1 MTDSTYMSPDP
12 DGLIPSQN
20 ASSFLAG
27 TGVSTKKTFGQVL
40 EEAALG
46 WSNQVQ
52 EHIEREK
59 KAYPE
64 RKDWLC
70 LADGT
75 INIPKIHKSATWYV
89 NRGDGLELFEIQS
102 MCNDADAGMCTMNGD
117 THQIQI
123 TVRQLEI
130 LLSAYYR
137 QMV

>member
-1 MTDSTYMSPDP
+1 MNDSTKS
-12 DGLIPSQN
+12 
-20 ASSFLAG
+20 
-27 TGVSTKKTFGQVL
+27 FGQIL
-40 EEAALG
+40 EEKALTRDAI
-46 WSNQVQ
+46 WSNRVQ

-75 INIPKIHKSATWYV
+75 INIPKIHESAQWYV
-89 NRGDGLELFEIQS
+89 NRGDGLELFELQHL
-102 MCNDADAGMCTMNGD
+102 CNDADAGMCTMNGD
-117 THQIQI
+117 THQVKI